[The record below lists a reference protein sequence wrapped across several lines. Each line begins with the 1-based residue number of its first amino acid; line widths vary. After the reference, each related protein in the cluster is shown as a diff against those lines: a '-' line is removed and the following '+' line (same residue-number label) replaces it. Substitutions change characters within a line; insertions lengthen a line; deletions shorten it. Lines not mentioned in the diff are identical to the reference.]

1 MSYQQKYLKYKEKYL
16 ELKNIQN
23 IQKGGAKTFYIYT
36 TGFADNGSNSVANE
50 WVRAFREKILS
61 LIPAKYDEIVILHS
75 DPLMDIDGDLR
86 MRTIKEANELLMSD
100 FLNDRVKQSE
110 FTTEPIN
117 FRSLHRKHLS
127 RDYIVIDCAHIF
139 LYIDRKI
146 VKNAN
151 TYDGVVNEQI
161 GVSPFPLN
169 CIYPGF
175 IANRDINGEIYVPN
189 NILSTCDLFI
199 VNEDGSIITYIDK
212 LIMNKIGN
220 DPNNPH
226 IFVDNIYR
234 KIRKPII
241 DKWRAIHKSVS
252 SDFDEQCK
260 RYFPLLYKYIFDLAM
275 SDVNEENIIR
285 TVLEW
290 LDTNNFY

>member
-16 ELKNIQN
+16 ELKKMQR
-23 IQKGGAKTFYIYT
+23 GGAKTFYIYT

-50 WVRAFREKILS
+50 WVRAFREKVLS
-61 LIPAKYDEIVILHS
+61 LIPAIYDEIVILHS
-75 DPLMDIDGDLR
+75 DPLMDIDPALR
-86 MRTIKEANELLMSD
+86 MRTIEEANELLMSD
-100 FLNDRVKQSE
+100 FTNDRVNSSE

-117 FRSLHRKHLS
+117 FSSLHRKHDS

-139 LYIDRKI
+139 SYIDIKI
-146 VKNAN
+146 VRNAN
-151 TYDGVVNEQI
+151 TYGRANEEI
-161 GVSPFPLN
+161 GLSPFPLN

-175 IANRDINGEIYVPN
+175 IPNRDINGEIYVPN

-199 VNEDGSIITYIDK
+199 VNKDGSIITYIDK
-212 LIMNKIGN
+212 LIMNNIGH
-220 DPNNPH
+220 DPNNPDY
-226 IFVDNIYR
+226 FVVNIYK

-241 DKWRAIHKSVS
+241 DKWRSIHKSVT

-275 SDVNEENIIR
+275 SDENEENIIL

-290 LDTNNFY
+290 LDTSKFY